1 MRFLQMLFIL
11 MMAVM
16 ISADAALALE
26 PPERA
31 LSLAFN
37 HPGLILGPD
46 EAVEL
51 PLTIRNIGRRD
62 DSFRLSV
69 LEKPAGWEAEFRTF
83 SATVTGVFLP
93 GPDQF
98 GLTLVVVPPEEG
110 PLAAGEY
117 IFKVKAESL
126 DGAVSETAECR
137 VTVRSRLN
145 SAAPLAVTTSHPHV
159 RGPSDNRFSFS
170 LDVKNQGGDDSL
182 VGLSASSPSGWEV
195 YFKPSYEDKQVSSI
209 QIPKGQSRTLTL
221 DVAPGFRTQ
230 AGIYPIKVRAES
242 KWGTAETTLTV
253 ELTGTYQIR
262 LMMANELLSA
272 AAEAGQPT
280 SLNFFVINEGSAVQ
294 REVKFVTVAP
304 DNWKVEFKP
313 ETIAGLEP
321 YKTPTPVTVT
331 ITPGPEALAGDYG
344 VGLLAEGERS
354 KSSTDLRITVKA
366 SAAWAWL
373 GAAIIV
379 MVGLGLAITFRRL
392 GRR

>member
-1 MRFLQMLFIL
+1 MRFFVFFFALLG
-11 MMAVM
+11 MAVF
-16 ISADAALALE
+16 SGQVKAAE

-46 EAVEL
+46 EVVEL

-69 LEKPAGWEAEFRTF
+69 VEKPTGWETEFRTF

-93 GPDQF
+93 GPDQA
-98 GLTLVVVPPEEG
+98 GLTLAAFPPDG
-110 PLAAGEY
+110 APLAAGEY
-117 IFKVKAESL
+117 VFKVKAESL
-126 DGAVSETAECR
+126 DGVLIATSECR
-137 VTVRSRLN
+137 VAVRPRPN
-145 SAAPLAVTTSHPHV
+145 AAAPLTVTTSHPQV
-159 RGPSDNRFSFS
+159 RGPSDGRFSFS

-182 VGLSASSPSGWEV
+182 VGLSASAPSGWDI

-209 QIPKGQSRTLTL
+209 QIPRGQSRVLNL
-221 DVAPGFRTQ
+221 DVTPGFRART
-230 AGIYPIKVRAES
+230 GVYLIKVRAES
-242 KWGTAETTLTV
+242 KWGTAETDLTV

-262 LMMANELLSA
+262 LMMANELLSGK
-272 AAEAGQPT
+272 AEAGQPT

-304 DNWKVEFKP
+304 DNWKVEFSP
-313 ETIAGLEP
+313 ERLAGLEP
-321 YKTPTPVTVT
+321 HKTPAAVTMTV
-331 ITPGPEALAGDYG
+331 TPGPETLAGDYG
-344 VGLLAEGERS
+344 VGLMAEGERS
-354 KSSTDLRITVKA
+354 KSTADLRITVKA
-366 SAAWAWL
+366 RAAWAWL

-379 MVGLGLAITFRRL
+379 LVALGLAYTFRRL